1 MIIFNLL
8 FSENYGLF
16 HLFLPPYL
24 LWIFFIVGKYSTLP
38 RSLTKINLTKMLITL
53 LLLLRCA
60 TLWGRDLILRL
71 INHPNKKGLFLTAT
85 DPSSSFHTILQNA
98 FYAHLIGYL
107 WNIFLSPFAHVALT
121 LLFQLLSSFW
131 LSQTPQGPSPLC
143 GFPTPLL
150 L

>member
-16 HLFLPPYL
+16 HLFLPPYH
-24 LWIFFIVGKYSTLP
+24 LWIFFIGKYSTLP
-38 RSLTKINLTKMLITL
+38 RSLTKINLTKMLITV
-53 LLLLRCA
+53 LLLRCA
-60 TLWGRDLILRL
+60 TWWEGDLILRL

-85 DPSSSFHTILQNA
+85 DPSSSSHTILQNA
-98 FYAHLIGYL
+98 FYAQLIGYL

-121 LLFQLLSSFW
+121 PLFQLLSSFW
-131 LSQTPQGPSPLC
+131 LSQTPQGPFPLC
-143 GFPTPLL
+143 GFPTSLL